1 MVCRKARED
10 KDRKKIRYLFAERSG
25 WVNIKTSQVNISP
38 TTMEENKISVIMKTP
53 SSRTISLYYYS
64 LLQINWQGKTHLR
77 FENRRLR
84 QKRQNN
90 DFLFYNKVVKKKGRP
105 ERQE

>member
-1 MVCRKARED
+1 
-10 KDRKKIRYLFAERSG
+10 
-25 WVNIKTSQVNISP
+25 
-38 TTMEENKISVIMKTP
+38 MEENKISVIMKTP

-90 DFLFYNKVVKKKGRP
+90 DFLFYNRVVKKKGSQRKNHSCAKKKGYSD
-105 ERQE
+105 QSS